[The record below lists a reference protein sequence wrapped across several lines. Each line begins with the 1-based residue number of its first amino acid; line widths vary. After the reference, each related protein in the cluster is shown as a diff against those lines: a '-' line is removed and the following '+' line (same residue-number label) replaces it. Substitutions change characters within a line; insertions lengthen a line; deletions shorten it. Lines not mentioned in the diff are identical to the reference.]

1 MPKHGEVGNY
11 FYAADRKLWVGR
23 ITLPSTELDK
33 TGKPKRRRKEMTAK
47 SRSDLLA
54 KMSAATKQLEKQ
66 GDLHTSSM
74 TVAQWTDYWMREIV
88 VKTRRPSTV
97 ASYRSIVAWIETA
110 IGPVKLDKLTAAHI
124 RKVFTIMSNPPDI
137 DGVPQEPRSSTYQ
150 RNTHSVM
157 SASFRDAER
166 EGRIMRN
173 PVDLVDAPLK
183 NLTQLEAF
191 TPTEAAKLLS
201 AFEGQADLYLWATFL
216 LTGARRGEVLGLEWD
231 RVTDVLD
238 LSWQM
243 QRLPDGPRPANFEY
257 RQISGG
263 LYWTR
268 PKTRAGWRII
278 PLVDPLKS
286 VLERWKEEATANPW
300 GLVFT
305 RKTVAGET
313 LPIDPDYATKLWPE
327 VRKAAGISKS
337 VRIHDL
343 RHTTV
348 DLLYAAGVPEDLIT
362 VIVGHSNRLM
372 SRAYKSKADRDR
384 LVAAMSQMSAL
395 LGYTQPE
402 IEGVTG

>member
-11 FYAADRKLWVGR
+11 FYAEDRKLWVGR

-33 TGKPKRRRKEMTAK
+33 TGKPKRRRKEMTSK
-47 SRSDLLA
+47 SRSELLA

-74 TVAQWTDYWMREIV
+74 TVAQWMDYWMREIV

-97 ASYRSIVAWIETA
+97 ASYRSIVAWINTA
-110 IGPVKLDKLTAAHI
+110 IGPVKLDKLTAAHV
-124 RKVFTIMSNPPDI
+124 RKVFTIMSNPPDV
-137 DGVPQEPRSSTYQ
+137 DGKPQEARSSTYQ

-157 SASFRDAER
+157 SAAFRDAER

-183 NLTQLEAF
+183 NLTHLEAF

-201 AFEGQADLYLWATFL
+201 AFEGQPDLYLWATFL

-238 LSWQM
+238 LSWQL

-257 RQISGG
+257 RQVDGG

-278 PLVDPLKS
+278 PLVDPLRG
-286 VLERWKEEATANPW
+286 VLERWRAESKPNPW

-305 RKTVAGET
+305 RTTAAGVV

-327 VRKAAGISKS
+327 VRKAAGISKA

-395 LGYTQPE
+395 LGYTQPA
-402 IEGVTG
+402 IEED